1 MFKLGTGLVSKPW
14 TKVFIYRGGDKDVR
28 RKTSIILFLSLL
40 SLILILA
47 LSLVRPQVT
56 TAAKYP
62 EFKDAIVGLELYVEE
77 GAGDKVR
84 VVNIE
89 DKKIAA
95 KLISY
100 LDQAQHAQP
109 PATWPWKKHYLVFK
123 VQETDQVARS
133 REYVYLFKDFAPEEP
148 GYLALENT
156 WYQVPPQFNILLLSL
171 TEYKNAT
178 SEVEPEDVAFLRQYG
193 WEVLFKANTMEGKL
207 PDRLVHNAGDFPV
220 VIYWAYNNELNKDV
234 GLDITPYLGKEVRVN
249 LYKLEQPLPE
259 FMQGFRWAGRAV
271 IVKAENRIVGAWL
284 DAGKNQ
290 GFACSLKGR
299 RLEEITGKSWG
310 QWLKGLVNAENP
322 LEKRLSSLGPEELI
336 RTFYEAV
343 GNGDKRTA
351 HAALSR
357 RNLIDYLFRNMD
369 NNRLYNP
376 SFSVIDRDG
385 LNNVAAAKIVSIR
398 ELPPQEKDTPEIKR
412 FQVAVHLTFRRAITA
427 ESGVQ
432 VLFLT
437 LRQEIP
443 GMGWRID
450 SIGFGP

>member
-1 MFKLGTGLVSKPW
+1 M
-14 TKVFIYRGGDKDVR
+14 R
-28 RKTSIILFLSLL
+28 RKAGIVLLLCLL
-40 SLILILA
+40 SFALVLA
-47 LSLVRPQVT
+47 LSLARPQVT

-62 EFKDAIVGLELYVEE
+62 EFKDAVIGLELYVEE
-77 GAGDKVR
+77 GTDEKIR
-84 VVNIE
+84 LVNID
-89 DKKIAA
+89 DKNIAS
-95 KLISY
+95 KLMSY
-100 LDQAQHAQP
+100 LDQSPHAQP
-109 PATWPWKKHYLVFK
+109 PSVWPWKKYYLVFK
-123 VQETDQVARS
+123 VQEAEEVART

-156 WYQVPPQFNILLLSL
+156 WYQVPPQFNIVLLSL

-178 SEVEPEDVAFLRQYG
+178 SEVDPDDVAFLRQYG

-207 PDRLVHNAGDFPV
+207 PDELVHNAGDFPV
-220 VIYWAYNNELNKDV
+220 VIYWAYNNELSKDV

-259 FMQGFRWAGRAV
+259 FMHGFRWAGRAV

-310 QWLKGLVNAENP
+310 EWLKGLINTEDP

-336 RTFYEAV
+336 RTFYQAV

-357 RNLIDYLFRNMD
+357 RNLLDYLFRNMD

-376 SFSVIDRDG
+376 SFSVVDRDG